1 MPYGDYSTKRRYT
14 QTFFEKHFDF
24 LTSVPQRR
32 IQEII
37 LSSCMKGNSGKM
49 TDYAESGAVHRT
61 TYGHFLSKGKWD
73 DKKLEE
79 TQKRE
84 SFQTVSE
91 LSHKNGMPL
100 FVSID
105 DTVLTKTP
113 PSSKA
118 KHPTEGT
125 GWHYSHLEGKVVLRI
140 PGPCSHC
147 WDRRCFPVLLPETI
161 YSGKWNKSPYDFG
174 HHPHSPG

>member
-1 MPYGDYSTKRRYT
+1 MGIIALKEDIRKF
-14 QTFFEKHFDF
+14 FFEKHFDF

-84 SFQTVSE
+84 SSKCT
-91 LSHKNGMPL
+91 MPRE
-100 FVSID
+100 IQKH
-105 DTVLTKTP
+105 TKSDLLIRMIP
-113 PSSKA
+113 P
-118 KHPTEGT
+118 T
-125 GWHYSHLEGKVVLRI
+125 
-140 PGPCSHC
+140 
-147 WDRRCFPVLLPETI
+147 
-161 YSGKWNKSPYDFG
+161 DF
-174 HHPHSPG
+174 